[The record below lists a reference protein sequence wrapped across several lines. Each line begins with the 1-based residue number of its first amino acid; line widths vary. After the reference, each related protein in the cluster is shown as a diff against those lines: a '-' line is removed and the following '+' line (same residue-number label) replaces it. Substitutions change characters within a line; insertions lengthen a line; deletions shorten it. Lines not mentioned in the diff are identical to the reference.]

1 MWGNTPGAVALV
13 LANAAVLAQPAGKPA
28 ALSSAYSA
36 TYPHKAGRMVVAYPA
51 GGPTDILARAVAQKL
66 TASLGQQ
73 FVVDNRP
80 GAAGI
85 IGTELVARSPPD
97 GYTLLTVP
105 ATHAVN
111 PSIYAKMPF
120 DTLRDL
126 THVNLIAEAP
136 FILVVH
142 PSLPVKN
149 VRELAALARQ
159 RPGQLNYGATSLS
172 GLPNLAGELF
182 NQLNAVKLVGIP
194 YKGGAPATV
203 DLVAG
208 HIQIMFNSMLAS
220 MPQVRGG
227 RLRALGVT
235 SLKRTPAA
243 PEVPTIA
250 EQGMPGF
257 DVSGWYGVLA
267 PAGLPADILARINA
281 EVNRG
286 MRDAA
291 VIKRLAGEGVDA
303 VTSTP
308 DEFAA
313 RVKNEIEK
321 WGKVVRQAGIK
332 EQ

>member
-1 MWGNTPGAVALV
+1 MKSRAMYAMALLTLSSSV
-13 LANAAVLAQPAGKPA
+13 TLAQSIGKT
-28 ALSSAYSA
+28 AYP
-36 TYPHKAGRMVVAYPA
+36 TKPVRMVVAYPA
-51 GGPTDILARAVAQKL
+51 GGPTDILARAL
-66 TASLGQQ
+66 TQRLSASLGQQ
-73 FVVDNRP
+73 FIVDNRP
-80 GAAGI
+80 GVAGLV
-85 IGTELVARSPPD
+85 GAELVTKSPPD
-97 GYTLLTVP
+97 GYTLLAVP

-111 PSIYAKMPF
+111 PSIYAKMPY

-126 THVNLIAEAP
+126 THVALLADAA
-136 FILVVH
+136 FILVAH

-149 VRELAALARQ
+149 VKELAALARA

-182 NQLNAVKLVGIP
+182 NQMNHVKLVGIP

-208 HIQIMFNSMLAS
+208 HIQLMFNSILTA
-220 MPQVRGG
+220 MPHIRSG

-235 SLKRTPAA
+235 SAKRTPAA

-257 DVSGWYGVLA
+257 EVSGWYGVLA
-267 PAGLPADILARINA
+267 PAGLPADILARLNGEINRA
-281 EVNRG
+281 MN
-286 MRDAA
+286 DPA
-291 VIKRLAGEGVDA
+291 VIKRLAVEGAQA

-308 DEFAA
+308 EEFAA

-321 WGKVVRQAGIK
+321 WGKVVRAAGIK
-332 EQ
+332 AD

>member
-1 MWGNTPGAVALV
+1 MWGNTLGAATLGF
-13 LANAAVLAQPAGKPA
+13 ASAAVLAQPAGKA
-28 ALSSAYSA
+28 ASAAYPVKSA
-36 TYPHKAGRMVVAYPA
+36 RMVVAYPA
-51 GGPTDILARAVAQKL
+51 GGPTDILARAVTQKL

-73 FVVDNRP
+73 FIVDNRP

-85 IGTELVARSPPD
+85 IGADMVAKSPPD
-97 GYTLLTVP
+97 GYTLLAVP

-111 PSIYAKMPF
+111 PSIYAKMPY

-126 THVNLIAEAP
+126 THVNLVAEAP

-142 PSLPVKN
+142 PSVPVKN
-149 VRELAALARQ
+149 VRDLVALARQ

-182 NQLNAVKLVGIP
+182 NQMNGVKLVGIP

-208 HIQIMFNSMLAS
+208 HVQLVFSNMLSA
-220 MPQVRGG
+220 MPHVRSG

-235 SLKRTPAA
+235 SVKRTPAA
-243 PEVPTIA
+243 PEVPTIV

-257 DVSGWYGVLA
+257 VVSGWYGVLA
-267 PAGLPADILARINA
+267 PAGLPADILARLNTEI
-281 EVNRG
+281 NRG
-286 MRDAA
+286 MSDPS
-291 VIKRLAGEGVDA
+291 VIKRLAGEGVEA

-313 RVKNEIEK
+313 RVKSEIEK
-321 WGKVVRQAGIK
+321 WGKVVRAAGIK

>member
-1 MWGNTPGAVALV
+1 MWGNTLCVVALV
-13 LANAAVLAQPAGKPA
+13 SASTAVLAQPAAKPGAYPAKA
-28 ALSSAYSA
+28 A
-36 TYPHKAGRMVVAYPA
+36 RMVVAYPA
-51 GGPTDILARAVAQKL
+51 GGPTDILGRAVAQKL

-85 IGTELVARSPPD
+85 IGTELVAKAPPD
-97 GYTLLTVP
+97 GYTLLMAP

-111 PSIYAKMPF
+111 PSIYAKMPY

-126 THVNLIAEAP
+126 THVGQIAEAP

-159 RPGQLNYGATSLS
+159 RAGQLNYGATSLS

-182 NQLNAVKLVGIP
+182 NQMNAVKLVGIP
-194 YKGGAPATV
+194 YKGGAPAIV
-203 DLVAG
+203 DLIAG

-220 MPQVRGG
+220 MPHMRAG

-243 PEVPTIA
+243 PEMPTIA
-250 EQGMPGF
+250 EQGMTGF
-257 DVSGWYGVLA
+257 EVSGWYGVLA
-267 PAGLPADILARINA
+267 PAGLPAEILARLNNEI
-281 EVNRG
+281 NRG
-286 MRDAA
+286 MRDPA
-291 VIKRLAGEGVDA
+291 VTARLAGEGVEA
-303 VTSTP
+303 VGSTP
-308 DEFAA
+308 EAFAA
-313 RVKNEIEK
+313 LVKSEIEK
-321 WGKVVRQAGIK
+321 WGKVVRTAGIK
-332 EQ
+332 AD